1 MDQKTKGHGCSR
13 EAATRLAAVFYA
25 TFADLLDV
33 LLATTETVSVAG
45 LLIGPSLLSRSL
57 RAPRDPTR
65 DLTNSRQQ
73 ALEQFHGG
81 SPLPNRHRSSA

>member
-45 LLIGPSLLSRSL
+45 LLIGPS
-57 RAPRDPTR
+57 
-65 DLTNSRQQ
+65 
-73 ALEQFHGG
+73 F
-81 SPLPNRHRSSA
+81 